1 MNKSKSVVSVDY
13 AKCKP
18 CLRLTCI
25 GVCPQG
31 IFMLG
36 NDGKPVIAEHSSCT
50 LCEVCIDLCPE
61 NALSIKNED
70 KC

>member
-1 MNKSKSVVSVDY
+1 
-13 AKCKP
+13 
-18 CLRLTCI
+18 
-25 GVCPQG
+25 
-31 IFMLG
+31 MLG